1 MKRTAT
7 EFFSYGSVYNGT
19 APEITCTEY
28 ARAYILGRA
37 FKKERTIWTD
47 NDGGFY
53 IFLDGFFVEVSRV
66 DYDLW
71 CIAW

>member
-28 ARAYILGRA
+28 TRAYVLGRA

-47 NDGGFY
+47 NDGCFY